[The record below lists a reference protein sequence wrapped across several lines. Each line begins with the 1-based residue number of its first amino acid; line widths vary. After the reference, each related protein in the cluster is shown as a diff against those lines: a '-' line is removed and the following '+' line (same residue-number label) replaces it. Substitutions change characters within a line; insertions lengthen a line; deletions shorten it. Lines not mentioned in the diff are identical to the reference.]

1 MAYSDKVIDHYEN
14 PATSA
19 AFGTQKDEGAHRR
32 RRHRRRA
39 RVRRRHAAPDQ
50 GRRGQPARSRT
61 PSSSASAAARRSRPV
76 PRHRVAQGQDRRRG
90 LEIKNTE
97 IVEELS
103 LPPVKIH
110 CSVLAEDAI
119 RSAIRT
125 TRRRATPTEALARV
139 SCPAEFASS
148 DFASSDQP
156 AGKRRMTEANDK
168 TEAATV
174 DSVVPRG
181 IHLTEKAA
189 GEVKRVIAEEKLP
202 AETALRV
209 GCKGGG
215 CSGFSYVLGLRPD
228 RRHGVRPQLRH
239 AWGQSRDRQE
249 ERILHGRH
257 DDRLQRREPP
267 QPRLHVHQPQGERL
281 LRLRHVLPG
290 LSLRTS
296 TSALR
301 PSPTRASLPAIP

>member
-14 PATSA
+14 PRNVGN
-19 AFGTQKDEGAHRR
+19 FGTQKDKEQAPTSASGIVGAPECGDVMQLQIKVDEDSGKIEDAKFKCFGCGSAIASSSLATEWLKGKTVDEGW
-32 RRHRRRA
+32 
-39 RVRRRHAAPDQ
+39 
-50 GRRGQPARSRT
+50 RSRT
-61 PSSSASAAARRSRPV
+61 PRSSRSSASRRSRSTAPCSPRTRSARRS
-76 PRHRVAQGQDRRRG
+76 
-90 LEIKNTE
+90 
-97 IVEELS
+97 
-103 LPPVKIH
+103 
-110 CSVLAEDAI
+110 
-119 RSAIRT
+119 RT

-215 CSGFSYVLGLRPD
+215 CSGFSYVLDFDQTGGTEFDLSFD
-228 RRHGVRPQLRH
+228 MHGVKVVIDKKSEFFM
-239 AWGQSRDRQE
+239 AGTTIDFSDE
-249 ERILHGRH
+249 N
-257 DDRLQRREPP
+257 
-267 QPRLHVHQPQGERL
+267 L
-281 LRLRHVLPG
+281 LNRGFTFTNPKASG
-290 LSLRTS
+290 SCGCGTS
-296 TSALR
+296 FQV
-301 PSPTRASLPAIP
+301 